1 MGNQSAVSSTP
12 ISRFLPC
19 LIYPDSRTPITR
31 HPWVIPVI
39 ACDRE
44 GRPIGQSNL
53 GNSIGR
59 RGLRAPGDQITGL
72 GAEGRPVTLGGTSV
86 AAPFVTGAVA
96 LLWSA
101 FPAATAVEVKFAVT
115 RVPATR
121 RGAVV
126 PPCWTP
132 GGPTCC

>member
-1 MGNQSAVSSTP
+1 MVAAAGNQGSIGS
-12 ISRFLPC
+12 
-19 LIYPDSRTPITR
+19 TPITR

-59 RGLRAPGDQITGL
+59 RGLSAPGDQITGL
-72 GAEGRPVTLGGTSV
+72 GPRANPSRWGAQRRG
-86 AAPFVTGAVA
+86 PFVTGAIA

-101 FPAATAVEVKFAVT
+101 FPAATATEVKSAVT
-115 RVPATR
+115 RLPRLDEVR
-121 RGAVV
+121 SF

-132 GGPTCC
+132 GRHMA